1 MIQIQARDE
10 AHAKLQLEEEK
21 GWRESMKCK
30 PTRFRWWA
38 CPTCALHYE
47 DKQTKA
53 VNLQPPPPPHGA
65 PPAQSMRP
73 PGPPDLLTLDAIEDT
88 SVAVVAAQVEQLQVQ
103 VDVLKAEVN
112 RLKAEVGQVEN
123 LKAQVEQLQVQVAQN
138 APGRA
143 PVQARI
149 MGVVHHV
156 DVVEEC

>member
-1 MIQIQARDE
+1 
-10 AHAKLQLEEEK
+10 
-21 GWRESMKCK
+21 MKCK

-53 VNLQPPPPPHGA
+53 VNFDHGDNDTTTVRAEQARPPPPPHGA
-65 PPAQSMRP
+65 PPAQSWRP
-73 PGPPDLLTLDAIEDT
+73 PDPPDLLTLDAIEDT
-88 SVAVVAAQVEQLQVQ
+88 SVAVVGGQVEKLKAQVEQLQVQ
-103 VDVLKAEVN
+103 VDELKAEVN
-112 RLKAEVGQVEN
+112 QLKAEVGQVEN

-149 MGVVHHV
+149 VGVVHHD